1 VRRRA
6 LLFALAL
13 PWTVLAQAPRDSVVS
28 VAASRVTRIAADR
41 ASLYL
46 IVEGTA
52 ETATDAIARV
62 ETKSK
67 AVLEALKGFGPRVKV
82 DPPVSYGVGPTPN
95 TNSFPGAI
103 APQTNI
109 ARSVVRV
116 QLDRLDQVA
125 SVVAAAIGAGAAT
138 SSSLTFESSVAD
150 SIRRSRISEVIGA
163 ARLDAETVAASLG
176 AKLGSLVSVTIT
188 GNPFGFQGTPSLT
201 FDTRFGQQN
210 QVPDVQV
217 TTSATVQFRLVR

>member
-1 VRRRA
+1 MRRHA

-13 PWTVLAQAPRDSVVS
+13 PWPVLAQAPRDSVVS
-28 VAASRVTRIAADR
+28 VSATRITRIAADR

-52 ETATDAIARV
+52 ETANDAIARV
-62 ETKSK
+62 ETKGK
-67 AVLEALKGFGPRVKV
+67 AVMEALKGFGPRVRV

-95 TNSFPGAI
+95 TNGYPGAAS
-103 APQTNI
+103 APTNI

-150 SIRRSRISEVIGA
+150 SLRRSRITEVIGA
-163 ARLDAETVAASLG
+163 ARLDAETVAASMGARLG
-176 AKLGSLVSVTIT
+176 TLVSVTIA

-201 FDTRFGQQN
+201 FDNRFGQQN
-210 QVPDVQV
+210 QVPEVQI
-217 TTSATVQFRLVR
+217 TTTATVQFRLAR